1 MKAYHVSIRNDEDQ
15 GGGIVFADTA
25 QEARK
30 HYGRFDLDPES
41 WLDVQAHRD
50 KRYDGLEK
58 LSDAELALC
67 QWHDGWR
74 WFFLDYPDPDEA
86 TDAEFLKWYENT
98 FETNSTTKENKE

>member
-15 GGGIVFADTA
+15 GGGIVFAKTA

-30 HYGRFDLDPES
+30 YYGTFDLDPES

-58 LSDAELALC
+58 LPPAELALK
-67 QWHDGWR
+67 QWRDGWR
-74 WFFLDYPDPDEA
+74 WFFMDYPDVDEA
-86 TDAEFLKWYENT
+86 TDKEFLEWYEAEFGKQ
-98 FETNSTTKENKE
+98 S